1 MQDQGARVRPPRGH
15 RLHRQERHAG
25 RHRRHHRHPRRR
37 LRGGGSVDGRHSKR
51 HFRLGVRFCEFIQEG
66 TFVCK
71 I

>member
-37 LRGGGSVDGRHSKR
+37 LRGGGPVDWRHSKR

>member
-1 MQDQGARVRPPRGH
+1 MQDQGTRVRPSRGH

-37 LRGGGSVDGRHSKR
+37 LRGGGPVDGRHSER
-51 HFRLGVRFCEFIQEG
+51 HFRLGDRFCEFIQEG